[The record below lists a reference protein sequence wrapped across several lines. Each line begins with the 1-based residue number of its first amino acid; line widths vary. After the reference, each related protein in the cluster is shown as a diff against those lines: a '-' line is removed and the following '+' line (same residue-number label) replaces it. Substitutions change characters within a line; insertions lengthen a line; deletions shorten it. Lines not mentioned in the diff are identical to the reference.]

1 MDSNELEFPVIRNS
15 SVVDSVKDWI
25 TDQMI
30 KGNLRPGS
38 KLPTEAELSQRLG
51 VGRNSVREAI
61 KQMEAYGVLYIKR
74 AEGTFVAEQF
84 DPKMLSPIF
93 YSIIL
98 QNASWQDFVDLRRA
112 IDIGTLYVLIGRGPK
127 KEELGRLRAALQ
139 NLEKAVSAKKLDVQ
153 KITEA
158 DCVFHNEII
167 SLTEN
172 PQLKTLSEYINRI
185 TVPSREKTTEI
196 VIANGEI
203 DKYVHLHQE
212 LYQIVC
218 EGNREAIEQAVLNH
232 YVFWEKTNQV

>member
-1 MDSNELEFPVIRNS
+1 MDSNELEFPVIRNA

-38 KLPTEAELSQRLG
+38 KLPTEAELCQRLG

-74 AEGTFVAEQF
+74 ADGTFVAEQF

-112 IDIGTLYVLIGRGPK
+112 IDIGTLYVLIGREPK
-127 KEELGRLRAALQ
+127 KEELGRLSAALQ

-158 DCVFHNEII
+158 DCIFHNEII
-167 SLTEN
+167 SLTKN

-185 TVPSREKTTEI
+185 TVPSREKTTEQVLASGQI
-196 VIANGEI
+196 DSYVRLHRQLYTIIASG
-203 DKYVHLHQE
+203 DKA
-212 LYQIVC
+212 
-218 EGNREAIEQAVLNH
+218 GIEKAVVDH
-232 YVFWEKTNQV
+232 YVFWEQCRN

>member
-1 MDSNELEFPVIRNS
+1 
-15 SVVDSVKDWI
+15 
-25 TDQMI
+25 
-30 KGNLRPGS
+30 
-38 KLPTEAELSQRLG
+38 
-51 VGRNSVREAI
+51 
-61 KQMEAYGVLYIKR
+61 
-74 AEGTFVAEQF
+74 
-84 DPKMLSPIF
+84 MLSPIF

-112 IDIGTLYVLIGRGPK
+112 IDIGTLYVLIGREPK
-127 KEELGRLRAALQ
+127 KEELGRLSAALQ

-158 DCVFHNEII
+158 DCIFHNEII
-167 SLTEN
+167 SLTKN

-203 DKYVHLHQE
+203 DKYVHLHRE
-212 LYQIVC
+212 LYQIVRD
-218 EGNREAIEQAVLNH
+218 GKREVIEQAVLNH